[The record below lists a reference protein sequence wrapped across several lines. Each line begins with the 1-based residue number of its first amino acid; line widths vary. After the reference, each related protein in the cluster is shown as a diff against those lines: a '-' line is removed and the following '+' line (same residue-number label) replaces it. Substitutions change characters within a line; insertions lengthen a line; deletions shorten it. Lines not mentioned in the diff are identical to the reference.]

1 MKLREGRVNRKV
13 FIHDKN
19 MEVGEKRR
27 EYVISERSVKT
38 VKEMD
43 EDQQPR
49 EKAEKYGV
57 GVLSVA
63 ELWAIVLRIGTPGYP
78 ITELCRDLMRENDGS
93 LHKLERRTK
102 EELCLMRGI
111 GPTKAIEILAVM
123 ELIKKY
129 IHEDIPVDE
138 PIRTSNQIYTRMR
151 HKIGNLDH
159 EEIWMLLLNRQNKVI
174 KEVRLT
180 SGTSVSSVFD
190 TKNAIKRALLEN
202 SEAMILIHNH
212 PSGSLRPSSQ
222 DDNITREIK
231 EACKFMSIRFL
242 DHVIVTANG
251 FYSYMDSSRL

>member
-1 MKLREGRVNRKV
+1 MEEIRKEYQ
-13 FIHDKN
+13 IP
-19 MEVGEKRR
+19 EK
-27 EYVISERSVKT
+27 VVKT

-57 GVLSVA
+57 GVLSVP

-78 ITELCRDLMRENDGS
+78 ITELCRDLMRNNDGS

-129 IHEDIPVDE
+129 IHEDIPMDE
-138 PIRTSNQIYTRMR
+138 PIRTSTQIYERMR

-174 KEVRLT
+174 RELKLT
-180 SGTSVSSVFD
+180 SGTSTSSVFE
-190 TKNAIKRALLEN
+190 TKKAIKYAILEN
-202 SEAMILIHNH
+202 AEGVILCHNH
-212 PSGSLRPSSQ
+212 PSGALRPSPQ
-222 DDNITREIK
+222 DDNLTRELK
-231 EACKFMSIRFL
+231 EACKFMNIRML
-242 DHVIVTANG
+242 DHVIVTPNG
-251 FYSYMDSSRL
+251 YYSYMDSSRL

>member
-1 MKLREGRVNRKV
+1 MIIAMEEIRKEYQ
-13 FIHDKN
+13 IP
-19 MEVGEKRR
+19 EK
-27 EYVISERSVKT
+27 VVKT

-57 GVLSVA
+57 GVLSVP

-78 ITELCRDLMRENDGS
+78 ITELCRDLMRNNDGS

-129 IHEDIPVDE
+129 IHEDIPMDE
-138 PIRTSNQIYTRMR
+138 PIRTSTQIYERMR

-174 KEVRLT
+174 RELKLT
-180 SGTSVSSVFD
+180 SGTSTSSVFE
-190 TKNAIKRALLEN
+190 TKKAIKYAILEN
-202 SEAMILIHNH
+202 AEGVILCHNH
-212 PSGSLRPSSQ
+212 PSGALRPSPQ
-222 DDNITREIK
+222 DDNLTRELK
-231 EACKFMSIRFL
+231 EACKFMNIRML
-242 DHVIVTANG
+242 DHVIVTPNG
-251 FYSYMDSSRL
+251 YYSYMDSSRL